1 MCAPGSGWQAF
12 NVVLKMLLFVTALIC
27 GAAIIFAG
35 IPAALNNA
43 NRIHIENGREP
54 NAGIAFMPELIVI
67 VILWWGIGA
76 ALEYLFDIAVALV
89 SLLVVSAVLFII
101 QIIQA
106 RKSKREYAV
115 FLAGRTVSAS
125 ASSPNKQEAQ

>member
-1 MCAPGSGWQAF
+1 MDDLD
-12 NVVLKMLLFVTALIC
+12 VVLKMLLFVTALIC

-43 NRIHIENGREP
+43 NRRHIENGREP

-76 ALEYLFDIAVALV
+76 ALEYFFYLAVALV
-89 SLLVVSAVLFII
+89 SLLLVTAVLFIM

>member
-1 MCAPGSGWQAF
+1 
-12 NVVLKMLLFVTALIC
+12 MLIFVTALIC

-76 ALEYLFDIAVALV
+76 ALEYFCDLAVALV
-89 SLLVVSAVLFII
+89 SLLGVSAVLLIM

-115 FLAGRTVSAS
+115 FLAGRTVEAG
-125 ASSPNKQEAQ
+125 ASSPNKQEAQQAAP

>member
-1 MCAPGSGWQAF
+1 MDDLD
-12 NVVLKMLLFVTALIC
+12 VVLKMLIFVTALIC

-54 NAGIAFMPELIVI
+54 NAGIAFMPELIVS

-76 ALEYLFDIAVALV
+76 ALEYFFYLAVALV
-89 SLLVVSAVLFII
+89 SLLLVTTVLLIM

>member
-1 MCAPGSGWQAF
+1 MDDLD
-12 NVVLKMLLFVTALIC
+12 VVLKMLLFVTALIC

-76 ALEYLFDIAVALV
+76 ALEYFFYLAVALV
-89 SLLVVSAVLFII
+89 SLLLVTAVLLIM

-115 FLAGRTVSAS
+115 FLAGRTVSAG

>member
-1 MCAPGSGWQAF
+1 MDDLD
-12 NVVLKMLLFVTALIC
+12 VVLKMLIFVTALIC

-76 ALEYLFDIAVALV
+76 ALEYFFYLAVALV
-89 SLLVVSAVLFII
+89 SLLLVTAVLFIM

>member
-1 MCAPGSGWQAF
+1 MDDLD
-12 NVVLKMLLFVTALIC
+12 VVLKMLLFVTALIC

-76 ALEYLFDIAVALV
+76 ALEYFFYLAVALV
-89 SLLVVSAVLFII
+89 SLLLVTAVLFIM

-115 FLAGRTVSAS
+115 FLAGRTVSAG

>member
-1 MCAPGSGWQAF
+1 MDDLD
-12 NVVLKMLLFVTALIC
+12 VVLTMLLFVTALIC

-76 ALEYLFDIAVALV
+76 ALEYFFYLAVALV
-89 SLLVVSAVLFII
+89 SLLLVTTVLLIM

>member
-1 MCAPGSGWQAF
+1 MDDLD
-12 NVVLKMLLFVTALIC
+12 VVLKMLLFVTALIC

-76 ALEYLFDIAVALV
+76 ALEYFFYLAVALV
-89 SLLVVSAVLFII
+89 SLLLVTAVLFIM